1 MWKRAKEL
9 ANGYRIDFRAS
20 EQRGNFSPTVAEGG
34 GEGEKKREKRR
45 RKRGKVV
52 KGV

>member
-1 MWKRAKEL
+1 MEAADPPHGGRKS
-9 ANGYRIDFRAS
+9 IDKS
-20 EQRGNFSPTVAEGG
+20 GNFSPTVAEGG